1 MIPKSKNSHIRVLS
15 WNLRFQG
22 FGKRIDAITSAIGI
36 VHADVLTFQEVPE
49 KHSKDFFA
57 RLEKIGYCHC
67 HYAWKG
73 TRFDSGKWIR
83 HGVLIAAKYRLEVMG
98 KWIDQ
103 AKFPDLFAH
112 VKIFTPNFP
121 EGIEFVTA
129 HIPNGSGYGW
139 IKVEHFRILSQALI
153 ESPDSPRVLTGDFNE
168 PQAFLS
174 SGQIVSF
181 RSKIKDN
188 GGVNI
193 SGIYSKNTPE
203 GIPQQKAEW
212 GRSVRDVL
220 SHHAHG
226 MKHVYEQIH
235 GMQPTPVTH
244 LVGGTGERCFDH
256 GFTSHHCKV
265 IDSGYHHEWRRSGF
279 SDHSALWFEIRPQP
293 TPPMILWDEK

>member
-1 MIPKSKNSHIRVLS
+1 MSPKFKNSQIRVLS

-22 FGKRIDAITSAIGI
+22 FSKRIDAITAAIELD
-36 VHADVLTFQEVPE
+36 HADVLTFQEVPE
-49 KHSKDFFA
+49 KHSKDFLT
-57 RLEKIGYCHC
+57 RLEKLGYCHL

-73 TRFDSGKWIR
+73 TKFDSGKWIR
-83 HGVLIAAKYRLEVMG
+83 HGVLIAAKHRLEVMG
-98 KWIDQ
+98 KWIGQ

-112 VKIFTPNFP
+112 VKIFSPSFLK
-121 EGIEFVTA
+121 GIEFVSA

-153 ESPDSPRVLTGDFNE
+153 ESPDSPRILTGDFNE

-181 RSKIKDN
+181 RSKIKEN

-193 SGIYSKNTPE
+193 SGVYTKNTPE

-226 MKHVYEQIH
+226 MKNVYEQIH

-256 GFTSHHCKV
+256 GFASRHCEI
-265 IDSGYHHEWRRSGF
+265 IDSGYHHEWRRSGL
-279 SDHSALWFEIRPQP
+279 SDHSALWFEIRPQQV
-293 TPPMILWDEK
+293 TPNLVWGKK

>member
-1 MIPKSKNSHIRVLS
+1 MNAKSKNSQIRVLS

-22 FGKRIDAITSAIGI
+22 FSKRIDAIASGI
-36 VHADVLTFQEVPE
+36 ADDRADVLTFQEVPE
-49 KHSKDFFA
+49 KYSKDFIT
-57 RLEKIGYCHC
+57 RLEKLGYCYL

-73 TRFDSGKWIR
+73 TKFDSGKWIR
-83 HGVLIAAKYRLEVMG
+83 HGVLIAAKHRLEIMG
-98 KWIDQ
+98 NWIGQ

-112 VKIFTPNFP
+112 VKIFTPSFP
-121 EGIEFVTA
+121 KGIEFVCT

-168 PQAFLS
+168 PKAFLS

-181 RSKIKDN
+181 RSQFKED

-193 SGIYSKNTPE
+193 SGNYTKNTPN
-203 GIPQQKAEW
+203 GIPQKKSEW

-235 GMQPTPVTH
+235 GMYPTPVTH
-244 LVGGTGERCFDH
+244 LVRGTGERCFDH
-256 GFTSHHCKV
+256 GFASRHCKV
-265 IDSGYHHEWRRSGF
+265 IDSGYHHDWRKSGL
-279 SDHSALWFEIRPQP
+279 SDHSPLWFEIRSHQ
-293 TPPMILWDEK
+293 TSPMIIWDEK